1 MVFCIVITILY
12 EEDHWNSSISN
23 IVLYSIMVNG
33 LLIALFCIAMSIKD
47 VVTTIVKKCKSKEE
61 EDKSSRKES
70 LTSIPNES
78 IDKRSQFNEERAP
91 RRNKS
96 PIRKRSEDVLIEEFK
111 IGPKFAQ
118 RSQGQAE
125 DSSAANSDIMT
136 KMRISHTRDE
146 H

>member
-1 MVFCIVITILY
+1 
-12 EEDHWNSSISN
+12 
-23 IVLYSIMVNG
+23 MVNG